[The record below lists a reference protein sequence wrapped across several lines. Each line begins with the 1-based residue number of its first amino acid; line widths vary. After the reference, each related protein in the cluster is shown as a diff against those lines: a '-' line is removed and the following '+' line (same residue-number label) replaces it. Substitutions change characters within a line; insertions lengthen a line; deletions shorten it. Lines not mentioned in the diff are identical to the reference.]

1 MIKKYSIQFLGK
13 IPTQLDNTRW
23 LEQFKVQLIGTSL
36 SENIILIQCEG
47 SNLANFLKEINFA
60 KLK

>member
-13 IPTQLDNTRW
+13 IPAYLDSTRW
-23 LEQFKVQLIGTSL
+23 LEQSKVQLIGTSL
-36 SENIILIQCEG
+36 SENIILIQCEE
-47 SNLANFLKEINFA
+47 SDLASFLKNINFA